1 MTSKERRNANRA
13 QSNQSGSLNPDK
25 TYNKFN
31 LLLVLLYLGVDFLPQ
46 SGAIDVMGPQWLY
59 LSVLNLSA
67 GIFILSTFKSGL
79 NKLLGKFS
87 GDALS
92 LTFLAVFVLCGL
104 SIFFAINPVESL
116 VVYVRLIITII
127 AFFNIALLLYDQPK
141 SIEYVFQAISIIAL
155 IQCLPLLFSYLK
167 NIDTSTTDILVS
179 NLNRNAGNKN
189 VLAASLVIKVPLIIY
204 CVFNY
209 FSLWRYILNIISLVL
224 VVLMIFILNSRA
236 AYLGFFVQ
244 VIIYLLFLVKYNQQ
258 TGLKQSIRHGVSIL
272 IPVIFSLILSQIL
285 LTIPGK
291 SGPPSTYTTI
301 DKRLGTLSDPTQY
314 TSSARI
320 FFWKNALKQIKETP
334 LTGCGYG
341 NWKIQSIKYESE
353 YYNDFNY
360 SKHAHND
367 FLEITAEAGIL
378 TGLLFIAI
386 FVIALIYTLKTW
398 NSNAAQ
404 ETKILSIISLMSLAG
419 YFVDATFNFPAER
432 PVMQIFFAFALAINM
447 VLYISSKKSTE
458 KKQIGPLLKFLIIL
472 TGFTLITVSIYT
484 AFLTYKSMMV
494 QTLTHFNFGTIQPGV
509 NWQDVN
515 PKFPAIPNL
524 AENNIPINDT
534 KAWYLF
540 RAQRFDDALSLLN
553 QDTNANPYS
562 MSKEWLKASIYTAQ
576 NRIDSAH
583 FYSKKG
589 FFKRPRNLSLYNIV
603 TRTSVPLKD
612 TVTIQKAF
620 EKYLQYRNEP
630 HAWKIYIRSLFA
642 VNYNREELLHISDS
656 IAKVYPDNSE
666 IQHTRFFVWAGNAAM
681 KKNFPEALV
690 NQLGIMKLYPN
701 DYENIEN
708 IGLTYYYMKDY
719 PHAAIYFK
727 KVSDSRVYLNGKSEF
742 YLGNCLLHTNNKNE
756 ACSFLYTASNR
767 NYPGAAILFNKN
779 NCRLDSQTGP

>member
-1 MTSKERRNANRA
+1 MTNQNKRNAQRA
-13 QSNQSGSLNPDK
+13 QSQSSLVFPSKNVKKSD
-25 TYNKFN
+25 
-31 LLLVLLYLGVDFLPQ
+31 LLLVLLYLVVDLIPQ
-46 SGAIDVMGPQWLY
+46 FGSIEVMGPQWLY
-59 LSVLNLSA
+59 LAVLNLIST
-67 GIFILSTFKSGL
+67 IFIFISFKDTINIVL
-79 NKLLGKFS
+79 EKFS
-87 GDALS
+87 NNALS
-92 LTFLAVFVLCGL
+92 LVFLTVFILCGL
-104 SIFFAINPVESL
+104 SILFALNPIESL
-116 VVYVRLIITII
+116 VVYVRFIITLI
-127 AFFNIALLLYDQPK
+127 AFLNIGILLYQRPK
-141 SIEYVFQAISIIAL
+141 SIEYLFQAVSIIAL
-155 IQCLPLLFSYLK
+155 FQCLPLLYSYLQ
-167 NIDTSTTDILVS
+167 NIEIANTDTLVA
-179 NLNRNAGNKN
+179 NLKANAGNKN
-189 VLAASLVIKVPLIIY
+189 VLAASFVIKAPIIIY
-204 CVFNY
+204 CVFKY
-209 FSLWRYILNIISLVL
+209 FSLWRYIVNITSLVL
-224 VVLMIFILNSRA
+224 VVLMIFILNARA

-244 VIIYLLFLVKYNQQ
+244 IALYLIFLFKYKQQ
-258 TGLKQSIRHGVSIL
+258 TGLKQAIRHLSTIL
-272 IPVIFSLILSQIL
+272 IPVIFGLVLSQIL
-285 LTIPGK
+285 LTIPNNTHTGL
-291 SGPPSTYTTI
+291 TYTTL
-301 DKRLGTLSDPTQY
+301 DKRLATLSDHNESS
-314 TSSARI
+314 SSARL
-320 FFWKNALKQIKETP
+320 FFWGNALKQIKETP
-334 LTGCGYG
+334 ITGCGYG
-341 NWKIQSIKYESE
+341 NWKIESIKYE
-353 YYNDFNY
+353 YGFYNDFNY
-360 SKHAHND
+360 SKHVHND
-367 FLEITAEAGIL
+367 FLQITAESGII
-378 TGLLFIAI
+378 TGLLYISI
-386 FVIALIYTLKTW
+386 FLIALIYTVKSW
-398 NSNAAQ
+398 NSDVNSDI
-404 ETKILSIISLMSLAG
+404 KILSVISLMSLAG

-432 PVMQIFFAFALAINM
+432 PVMQIFLALVLAINVVM
-447 VLYISSKKSTE
+447 YISTRKSQE
-458 KKQIGPLLKFLIIL
+458 KKQVSSNFKVLILCASCIL
-472 TGFTLITVSIYT
+472 TLISIFTTW
-484 AFLTYKSMMV
+484 LTYKSMMV

-553 QDTNANPYS
+553 QDINANPYS

-620 EKYLQYRNEP
+620 DKYLQYRNEP

-642 VNYNREELLHISDS
+642 VNYNREELLHVSDS
-656 IAKVYPDNSE
+656 IAKIYPDNSE

-690 NQLGIMKLYPN
+690 NQLSIMKLYPN

-719 PHAAIYFK
+719 IHAAIYFR
-727 KVSDSRVYLNGKSEF
+727 KVSASRVYLNGKSEF

-779 NCRLDSQTGP
+779 NCQLDSQTGT